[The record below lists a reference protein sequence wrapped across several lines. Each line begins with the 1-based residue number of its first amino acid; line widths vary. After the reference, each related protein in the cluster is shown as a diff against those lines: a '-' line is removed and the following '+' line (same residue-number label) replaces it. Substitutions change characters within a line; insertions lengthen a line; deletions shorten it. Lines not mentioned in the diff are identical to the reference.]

1 MRNNMILV
9 ALCALFFSA
18 FHDSLMP
25 LFETQEH
32 MSVVHCQS
40 DVENTCDTQGCD
52 EYQQIHS
59 MLHFIAIVVPSKEV
73 QMQFLQ
79 QEMIPHIPNAYTP
92 PLQKS
97 SYKPPTV

>member
-1 MRNNMILV
+1 MRNNMIFV

-32 MSVVHCQS
+32 TSVVHCQS
-40 DVENTCDTQGCD
+40 DSTLVSDTHGCD
-52 EYQQIHS
+52 ECKQIHNI
-59 MLHFIAIVVPSKEV
+59 LHFIAIVVSAKEV
-73 QMQFLQ
+73 RVRFVK
-79 QEMIPHIPNAYTP
+79 QERFSHIPHAYAFA
-92 PLQKS
+92 LQKS